1 MNTSLF
7 MCPICQ
13 KPLMRENQTYRCDS
27 GHSFDVAKEGYVNLL
42 PANQRHSSAPG
53 DDREMVNARTRF
65 LDGGWYAPLRDCL
78 CEIVGTCPAEKPVL
92 IDAGCGEGYYTAALS
107 GVITGKNG
115 RTAGVDL
122 SKAAVRRAA
131 RRCPRAEIA
140 VASVYRLPFG
150 ERSADVLLDCFSPL
164 AIDEFRRVLK
174 PGGQFLYVIPGPAH
188 LWELK
193 EILYDSPYENAVRE
207 EEYDGFTQTDSVPL
221 QFPLSLQ
228 SGDEIEAL
236 FRMTPY
242 TWKTPRDGV
251 DRLASVRE
259 LKVTAQFRILAFQRK
274 D

>member
-1 MNTSLF
+1 
-7 MCPICQ
+7 
-13 KPLMRENQTYRCDS
+13 
-27 GHSFDVAKEGYVNLL
+27 
-42 PANQRHSSAPG
+42 
-53 DDREMVNARTRF
+53 MVNARTRF

-78 CEIVGTCPAEKPVL
+78 CEIVGTCPAERPVL

-131 RRCPRAEIA
+131 RRCPQAEIA

-228 SGDEIEAL
+228 SGDEIEDL
-236 FRMTPY
+236 FRMTPFY
-242 TWKTPRDGV
+242 WRTSREDAVYLEDAAGRCRSPCLRPETEGNGTVSDPGLSEK
-251 DRLASVRE
+251 RLKIRAVHHLMNRLYFTETGQMSAWMLPSSV
-259 LKVTAQFRILAFQRK
+259 
-274 D
+274 